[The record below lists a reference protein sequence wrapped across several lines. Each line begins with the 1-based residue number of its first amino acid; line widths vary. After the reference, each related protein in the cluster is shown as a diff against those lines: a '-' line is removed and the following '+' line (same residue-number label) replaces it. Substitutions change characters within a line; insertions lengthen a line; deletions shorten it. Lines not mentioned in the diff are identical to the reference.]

1 MAFLCQYVC
10 LYYVLL
16 LLCAVVPVF
25 AAVFVCVRET
35 KYDSTH
41 RVHAEWQTT
50 SHVCRRMS

>member
-10 LYYVLL
+10 MYYVLL

-35 KYDSTH
+35 KYDSSH